1 MFSREGLKRR
11 AQEWVAFLETVR
23 AAGGPAAYE
32 LARDRGAALS
42 RADLTVATVEAIEAE
57 WRDGLAALVEQVPEA
72 AELRAATRTGTPP
85 RQVWGFVGALL
96 RAARERLES
105 IEGERMEARAAL
117 LAMTEKWQA
126 AEREISTLYLEEER
140 LARRRE
146 RERDRLGAATARE
159 VRLSDVTKDVK
170 FPDGRQSHDPYLG
183 PVRVDMERALVA
195 KKEARG
201 RRERDRVAAAT
212 ARTCP
217 KCMTEPGRA
226 CLDDGKP
233 RRAPHPERFEGLSP
247 SRGAPAAEQPG
258 SDEPTTKDRKA

>member
-72 AELRAATRTGTPP
+72 AELRAATKTGVSP

-96 RAARERLES
+96 RAARVRLEAA
-105 IEGERMEARAAL
+105 EGERMEARAAL

-126 AEREISTLYLEEER
+126 AERAALVLRETALFDPYEPEHEDARADR
-140 LARRRE
+140 LAAKKAARARRE
-146 RERDRLGAATARE
+146 
-159 VRLSDVTKDVK
+159 
-170 FPDGRQSHDPYLG
+170 H
-183 PVRVDMERALVA
+183 
-195 KKEARG
+195 
-201 RRERDRVAAAT
+201 DRVAAAT
-212 ARTCP
+212 AKACP
-217 KCMTEPGRA
+217 KCSTEPGRA

-247 SRGAPAAEQPG
+247 AQRIERGEH
-258 SDEPTTKDRKA
+258 ER

>member
-32 LARDRGAALS
+32 LARDRSAALARS
-42 RADLTVATVEAIEAE
+42 DLTVRTVEAIEAE

-72 AELRAATRTGTPP
+72 AELRAATKTGVSP

-96 RAARERLES
+96 RAARERLEAV
-105 IEGERMEARAAL
+105 EGERLEARAAL

-126 AEREISTLYLEEER
+126 AEREIVALRAMVGPARDWRNEPVNVAALLAAGRSSHGAHAAPEEVAAAKKAAR
-140 LARRRE
+140 ARRE
-146 RERDRLGAATARE
+146 
-159 VRLSDVTKDVK
+159 
-170 FPDGRQSHDPYLG
+170 H
-183 PVRVDMERALVA
+183 
-195 KKEARG
+195 
-201 RRERDRVAAAT
+201 DRVAAAT
-212 ARTCP
+212 AKACP
-217 KCMTEPGRA
+217 KCSTEPGRA

-247 SRGAPAAEQPG
+247 AQRIN
-258 SDEPTTKDRKA
+258 R